1 MISSESCDLLKFK
14 LDASHTVCQPE
25 LRSAAANM
33 KAIIMGLYGEGDGT
47 LNGEGRR
54 KQTESMGSVVL
65 IMQRGAAHNG
75 KKMA

>member
-33 KAIIMGLYGEGDGT
+33 KSIIMGFVWGGGRHTQWRRLTETDRV
-47 LNGEGRR
+47 NGVG
-54 KQTESMGSVVL
+54 GVDN
-65 IMQRGAAHNG
+65 AARSS
-75 KKMA
+75 A